1 MTKEEEIMFFLNN
14 NIFEPILTS
23 TNASNNLK
31 QGVRYTIMRL
41 NERDAQGMRQYY
53 WSAIMGTDRSSKF
66 AKLMKEEGFTRF
78 EEVIDEFRDRFSDKW
93 LKS

>member
-53 WSAIMGTDRSSKF
+53 
-66 AKLMKEEGFTRF
+66 
-78 EEVIDEFRDRFSDKW
+78 
-93 LKS
+93 